1 VVLRRAVAQADRMES
16 SISTDVVV
24 IGLGPG
30 GQQVAEDLAS
40 AGVSVVGVDAGLVGG
55 ECPYWGCVPSK
66 RMIRAA
72 SALAEA
78 RRVDGLAGTATVT
91 PDWAPVHAWIRD
103 SATDDWDDQVAV
115 ERLEA
120 KGGRFVRGRGRLDG
134 PGTVVV
140 TAPDGDEVV
149 VTAARAVV
157 VATGSAPAVPPIEGL
172 AGTPYWTNHEF
183 VESAELPASMVVLGG
198 GAIGCELTQVVAR
211 FGVKVTIVEY
221 ADRLL
226 ALEEPEAGA
235 LLAEVFAAEG
245 IDVRTGVGAAH
256 VAHSDADGF
265 AVTLSDGSVVRGE
278 KLLVATGRGVDLV
291 ALGAETLGVD
301 AGARTFTVDDTLRVV
316 GPEGPIDDV
325 FAIGDCSGQGAFTH
339 VAVHHARIVTASLLH
354 PTEPLASNP
363 ITAMPRVTFTD
374 PEIGAVG
381 LTVAQ
386 AKARGLGVR
395 TVSLP
400 LASAATRGWIH
411 GPGNE
416 GFLSVVEADGVLVG
430 ATSAGPTGG
439 EVLGALSVAV
449 QGKVP
454 VADLRRMVWA
464 YPTMHRGIEY
474 VLSLLD
480 DAEVQRD

>member
-1 VVLRRAVAQADRMES
+1 V
-16 SISTDVVV
+16 
-24 IGLGPG
+24 
-30 GQQVAEDLAS
+30 
-40 AGVSVVGVDAGLVGG
+40 
-55 ECPYWGCVPSK
+55 
-66 RMIRAA
+66 
-72 SALAEA
+72 
-78 RRVDGLAGTATVT
+78 TAT
-91 PDWAPVHAWIRD
+91 
-103 SATDDWDDQVAV
+103 
-115 ERLEA
+115 
-120 KGGRFVRGRGRLDG
+120 
-134 PGTVVV
+134 
-140 TAPDGDEVV
+140 
-149 VTAARAVV
+149 RAVV

-183 VESAELPASMVVLGG
+183 MESPTLPASMVVLGG
-198 GAIGCELTQVVAR
+198 GAIGREITQTVGR
-211 FGVKVTIVEY
+211 FGVTATIVEY

-245 IDVRTGVGAAH
+245 IGVRTRVAAKH
-256 VAHSDADGF
+256 VAHTDADGF
-265 AVTLSDGSVVRGE
+265 AVTLSDGSVVHGE
-278 KLLVATGRGVDLV
+278 KLLVATGRRVDLA
-291 ALGAETLGVD
+291 ALGAETLGID
-301 AGARTFTVDDTLRVV
+301 TGARTFAVDDTLRML
-316 GPEGPIDDV
+316 GPDGPLDGV
-325 FAIGDCSGQGAFTH
+325 FAIGDCAGQGAFTH
-339 VAVHHARIVTASLLH
+339 VAVHHARVVTASLLH

-386 AKARGLGVR
+386 AKERGLGVR
-395 TVSLP
+395 VVSVP

-416 GFLSVVEADGVLVG
+416 GFLSVVESDGVLVG

-449 QGKVP
+449 QGAVP
-454 VADLRRMVWA
+454 VAELRRMVWA

-480 DAEVQRD
+480 DAEVQRA

>member
-1 VVLRRAVAQADRMES
+1 MRT
-16 SISTDVVV
+16 SITTDVVV
-24 IGLGPG
+24 LGLGPG
-30 GQQVAEDLAS
+30 GGQVAEDLAS
-40 AGVSVVGVDAGLVGG
+40 AGVPVVGIDAGLVGG

-78 RRVDGLAGTATVT
+78 RRVDGLAGTSTVT

-103 SATDDWDDQVAV
+103 SATDDWDDRVAV

-120 KGGRFVRGRGRLDG
+120 KGGTFVRGRGRFDG
-134 PGTVVV
+134 PSTVVV
-140 TAPDGDEVV
+140 TTPTGHEVV
-149 VTAARAVV
+149 VTATRAVV
-157 VATGSAPAVPPIEGL
+157 VATGSVAAVPPVEGL

-183 VESAELPASMVVLGG
+183 VESPDLPASLVVLGG
-198 GAIGCELTQVVAR
+198 GAIGCEITQAVAR
-211 FGVKVTIVEY
+211 FGVTVTIVEY

-245 IDVRTGVGAAH
+245 IDVRTGVAAAKVEH
-256 VAHSDADGF
+256 TDGSGF
-265 AVTLSDGSVVRGE
+265 AVTLSDGSVVHGE
-278 KLLVATGRGVDLV
+278 RLLVATGRRVDLA
-291 ALGAETLGVD
+291 ALDAETLGVD

-316 GPEGPIDDV
+316 GPDGPLDGV
-325 FAIGDCSGQGAFTH
+325 FAIGDCAGQGAFTH
-339 VAVHHARIVTASLLH
+339 VAVHHARVVTASLLQ
-354 PTEPLASNP
+354 PAEPLASNP
-363 ITAMPRVTFTD
+363 VTAMPRVTFTD

-381 LTVAQ
+381 LTAAQ
-386 AKARGLGVR
+386 ARERGLRVR
-395 TVSLP
+395 TVSVP

-416 GFLSVVEADGVLVG
+416 GLISVVESDGVLVG

-449 QGKVP
+449 QGRVP
-454 VADLRRMVWA
+454 VAELRRMVWA

-480 DAEVQRD
+480 ATDVERA

>member
-1 VVLRRAVAQADRMES
+1 MRT
-16 SISTDVVV
+16 SITTDVVV
-24 IGLGPG
+24 LGLGPG

-40 AGVSVVGVDAGLVGG
+40 AGVRVVGIDAGLVGG

-72 SALAEA
+72 GALAEA
-78 RRVDGLAGTATVT
+78 RRVSGLAGVATVI
-91 PDWAPVHAWIRD
+91 PDWEPVHAWIRD
-103 SATDDWDDQVAV
+103 SATDGWDDRVAV
-115 ERLEA
+115 ERLEG
-120 KGGRFVRGRGRLDG
+120 KGGTFVRGHGRLDG
-134 PGTVVV
+134 PSTVVV
-140 TAPDGDEVV
+140 TTPDGDEVF

-157 VATGSAPAVPPIEGL
+157 VATGSAAAVPPIEGL
-172 AGTPYWTNHEF
+172 AGTAYWTNHEF
-183 VESAELPASMVVLGG
+183 VESAGLPSSMVVLGG
-198 GAIGCELTQVVAR
+198 GAIGCEITQAVAR
-211 FGVKVTIVEY
+211 FGVTVTIVEY

-245 IDVRTGVGAAH
+245 IDVRTGVGATRVEQSA
-256 VAHSDADGF
+256 AGF

-278 KLLVATGRGVDLV
+278 RLLVATGRRVDLA
-291 ALGAETLGVD
+291 ALGAQTLGID
-301 AGARTFTVDDTLRVV
+301 TGARTFTVDDTLRVV
-316 GPEGPIDDV
+316 GPDGPLDGV
-325 FAIGDCSGQGAFTH
+325 FAIGDCAGQGAFTH
-339 VAVHHARIVTASLLH
+339 VAVHHARVVTASLLSA
-354 PTEPLASNP
+354 PGEPLASNP
-363 ITAMPRVTFTD
+363 ISAMPRVTFTD

-381 LTVAQ
+381 LTAAQ
-386 AKARGLGVR
+386 AKDRGLGVR
-395 TVSLP
+395 TVSVP

-416 GFLSVVEADGVLVG
+416 GFISVVESDGVLVG

-449 QGKVP
+449 QGRVP
-454 VADLRRMVWA
+454 VAELRRMVWA

-480 DAEVQRD
+480 PAEVEQA

>member
-1 VVLRRAVAQADRMES
+1 MQS
-16 SISTDVVV
+16 SITTDVVV
-24 IGLGPG
+24 LGLGPG
-30 GQQVAEDLAS
+30 GGQVAEDLAS
-40 AGVSVVGVDAGLVGG
+40 AGVRVVGVDAGLVGG

-91 PDWAPVHAWIRD
+91 PDWTPVHAWIRD
-103 SATDDWDDQVAV
+103 SATDDWDDRVAV

-120 KGGRFVRGRGRLDG
+120 KGGTFVRGRGRLDG
-134 PGTVVV
+134 PRTVIV
-140 TAPDGDEVV
+140 TTPDGDDVV

-157 VATGSAPAVPPIEGL
+157 VATGSTPAVPSIEGL

-183 VESAELPASMVVLGG
+183 MESPDLPASMVVLGG
-198 GAIGCELTQVVAR
+198 GAIGCEIAQAVAR
-211 FGVKVTIVEY
+211 FGVTVTIVEY

-235 LLAEVFAAEG
+235 LLGEVFAAEG
-245 IDVRTGVGAAH
+245 IDVRTGVAASH
-256 VAHSDADGF
+256 VEHADGTGF
-265 AVTLSDGSVVRGE
+265 AVTLSDGSVVHGE
-278 KLLVATGRGVDLV
+278 KLLVATGRRVDLA
-291 ALGAETLGVD
+291 ALGADTLGID
-301 AGARTFTVDDTLRVV
+301 TGARTFTVDETLRVV
-316 GPEGPIDDV
+316 VSDGPVEGV
-325 FAIGDCSGQGAFTH
+325 FAIGDCAGQGAFTH
-339 VAVHHARIVTASLLH
+339 VAVHHARVVTASLLH
-354 PTEPLASNP
+354 PSEPLTSHP
-363 ITAMPRVTFTD
+363 IAAMPRVTFTD

-381 LTVAQ
+381 LTAAQ
-386 AKARGLGVR
+386 AKDRGLGVR
-395 TVSLP
+395 MASVP

-416 GFLSVVEADGVLVG
+416 GFISVLESDGVLIG

-449 QGKVP
+449 QGRVP
-454 VADLRRMVWA
+454 VAELRRMVWA

-474 VLSLLD
+474 VLSQLD
-480 DAEVQRD
+480 DAEAEKA

>member
-1 VVLRRAVAQADRMES
+1 MQT
-16 SISTDVVV
+16 SISADVVV
-24 IGLGPG
+24 VGLGPG

-40 AGVSVVGVDAGLVGG
+40 AGVSVVGIDAGLVGG

-103 SATDDWDDQVAV
+103 SATDDWDDRVAV
-115 ERLEA
+115 ERLEG
-120 KGGRFVRGRGRLDG
+120 KGGTFVRGRGRLDG

-140 TAPDGDEVV
+140 TTPDGDDVV

-157 VATGSAPAVPPIEGL
+157 VATGSAAAVPPVEGL

-211 FGVKVTIVEY
+211 FGVHVTIVEY

-245 IDVRTGVGAAH
+245 IDVRTGVGAAR
-256 VAHSDADGF
+256 VQHSDADGF
-265 AVTLSDGSVVRGE
+265 TVTLSDGAVVRGE
-278 KLLVATGRGVDLV
+278 KLLVATGRKVDLL

-301 AGARTFTVDDTLRVV
+301 AGARTFTVDDALRVV
-316 GPEGPIDDV
+316 GPDGPVDGV
-325 FAIGDCSGQGAFTH
+325 FAIGDCAGQGAFTH
-339 VAVHHARIVTASLLH
+339 VAVHHARVVTASLLH
-354 PTEPLASNP
+354 PAEPLASNP

-395 TVSLP
+395 TASLP
-400 LASAATRGWIH
+400 LASAATRGWIL

-416 GFLSVVEADGVLVG
+416 GFLSVVESDG
-430 ATSAGPTGG
+430 
-439 EVLGALSVAV
+439 
-449 QGKVP
+449 
-454 VADLRRMVWA
+454 VWA

>member
-1 VVLRRAVAQADRMES
+1 MQT

-24 IGLGPG
+24 VGLGPG
-30 GQQVAEDLAS
+30 GGQVAEDLAS
-40 AGVSVVGVDAGLVGG
+40 AGVRVVGVDAGLVGG

-66 RMIRAA
+66 RMIRAGG
-72 SALAEA
+72 ALAEA
-78 RRVDGLAGTATVT
+78 RRVSGLAGVATVI
-91 PDWAPVHAWIRD
+91 PDWEPVHAWIRD
-103 SATDDWDDQVAV
+103 TATDDWDDTVAV

-120 KGGRFVRGRGRLDG
+120 KGGTFVRGRGRLEG

-140 TAPDGDEVV
+140 TTPDGDEVV
-149 VTAARAVV
+149 VTAERAVV
-157 VATGSAPAVPPIEGL
+157 LATGSAAAVPPVDGL

-183 VESAELPASMVVLGG
+183 VESAGLPSSMVVLGG
-198 GAIGCELTQVVAR
+198 GAIGCEIAQAVAR
-211 FGVKVTIVEY
+211 FGVSVTIVEY

-235 LLAEVFAAEG
+235 LLSEVFAAEG
-245 IDVRTGVGAAH
+245 IDVRTGVAAKS
-256 VAHSDADGF
+256 VEHSDAGF
-265 AVTLSDGSVVRGE
+265 VVTLSDGSSVRAE
-278 KLLVATGRGVDLV
+278 RLLVATGRTVDLT
-291 ALGAETLGVD
+291 ALGADTLGVD
-301 AGARTFTVDDTLRVV
+301 AGARAFTVDDTLRVV
-316 GPEGPIDDV
+316 GPEGPVVGV
-325 FAIGDCSGQGAFTH
+325 FAIGDCAGQGAFTH
-339 VAVHHARIVTASLLH
+339 VAVHHARVVTASLLH
-354 PTEPLASNP
+354 PSEPLASNP

-386 AKARGLGVR
+386 ATARGLGVR
-395 TVSLP
+395 TVSVP

-411 GPGNE
+411 GPGND
-416 GFLSVVEADGVLVG
+416 GFICVVESDGVLVG

-449 QGKVP
+449 QGRVP

-474 VLSLLD
+474 VLALLD
-480 DAEVQRD
+480 DAEVQAAD

>member
-1 VVLRRAVAQADRMES
+1 M
-16 SISTDVVV
+16 
-24 IGLGPG
+24 
-30 GQQVAEDLAS
+30 
-40 AGVSVVGVDAGLVGG
+40 
-55 ECPYWGCVPSK
+55 
-66 RMIRAA
+66 
-72 SALAEA
+72 
-78 RRVDGLAGTATVT
+78 
-91 PDWAPVHAWIRD
+91 
-103 SATDDWDDQVAV
+103 
-115 ERLEA
+115 
-120 KGGRFVRGRGRLDG
+120 
-134 PGTVVV
+134 
-140 TAPDGDEVV
+140 
-149 VTAARAVV
+149 TAARAIV
-157 VATGSAPAVPPIEGL
+157 VATGSAPAVPPIDGL

-211 FGVKVTIVEY
+211 FGVQVTIVEY
-221 ADRLL
+221 AERLL

-245 IDVRTGVGAAH
+245 IDVRTGVGAMRVEH
-256 VAHSDADGF
+256 TDADGF
-265 AVTLSDGSVVRGE
+265 VVTMSDGSVVRGE
-278 KLLVATGRGVDLV
+278 KLLVATGRKVDLD
-291 ALGAETLGVD
+291 ALGADTLGVD

-316 GPEGPIDDV
+316 GPDGPIDGV
-325 FAIGDCSGQGAFTH
+325 FAIGDCAGQGAFTH
-339 VAVHHARIVTASLLH
+339 VAVHHARVVTASLLH
-354 PTEPLASNP
+354 PSEPLAANP

-395 TVSLP
+395 TVSVP

-416 GFLSVVEADGVLVG
+416 GFISVVESDGLLVG

-474 VLSLLD
+474 LLSLLD
-480 DAEVQRD
+480 DAEVEKT

>member
-1 VVLRRAVAQADRMES
+1 MRT
-16 SISTDVVV
+16 SITTDVVV
-24 IGLGPG
+24 LGLGPG
-30 GQQVAEDLAS
+30 GQQVAEDLAY
-40 AGVSVVGVDAGLVGG
+40 AGVPVVGIDAGLVGG

-78 RRVDGLAGTATVT
+78 RRVSGLAGVATVIA
-91 PDWAPVHAWIRD
+91 DWEPVHAWIRD
-103 SATDDWDDQVAV
+103 SATDDWDDRVAV
-115 ERLEA
+115 ERLES
-120 KGGRFVRGRGRLDG
+120 KGGTFVRGRGRLDG
-134 PGTVVV
+134 PSTVVV
-140 TAPDGDEVV
+140 TTPDGDEVV

-157 VATGSAPAVPPIEGL
+157 VASGSAAAVPPVEGL

-183 VESAELPASMVVLGG
+183 VENAGLPSSMVVLGG
-198 GAIGCELTQVVAR
+198 GAIGCEITQAVAR
-211 FGVKVTIVEY
+211 FGTQVTIVEY

-245 IDVRTGVGAAH
+245 IDVRTGVGASR
-256 VAHSDADGF
+256 VEHSDAGF
-265 AVTLSDGSVVRGE
+265 AVTLSDGSVVHGE
-278 KLLVATGRGVDLV
+278 RLLVATGRRVDLA
-291 ALGAETLGVD
+291 ALGAETLGID
-301 AGARTFTVDDTLRVV
+301 TGARTFTVDDTLRVV
-316 GPEGPIDDV
+316 GPDGPLDGV
-325 FAIGDCSGQGAFTH
+325 FAIGDCAGQGAFTH
-339 VAVHHARIVTASLLH
+339 VAVHHARVVTASLLH
-354 PTEPLASNP
+354 PTDPLASNP

-386 AKARGLGVR
+386 AKDRGLGVR
-395 TVSLP
+395 AVSVP

-416 GFLSVVEADGVLVG
+416 GFLSVVECDGVLVG

-449 QGKVP
+449 QGRVP
-454 VADLRRMVWA
+454 VAELRRMVWA

-480 DAEVQRD
+480 DAEVEVEVEER